1 MIKQEILGLKK
12 HYYHSLNNMTS
23 VFKTDFKT
31 ATTIQKVLDVLPKSS
46 RDCSYIYTL
55 DPFSKLI
62 GKGVIQIVDAIVD
75 KRRR

>member
-31 ATTIQKVLDVLPKSS
+31 ATTIQEVLDVLPKAAE
-46 RDCSYIYTL
+46 IAAT
-55 DPFSKLI
+55 FTH
-62 GKGVIQIVDAIVD
+62 
-75 KRRR
+75 